1 MWLWLADPHLEERV
15 MVIMPKDGLIP
26 YNQPVYFQ
34 MAIYLIQT
42 YTHMCN
48 NNIEHNNN
56 IKISIFIN
64 HKLLQYTH

>member
-1 MWLWLADPHLEERV
+1 MV
-15 MVIMPKDGLIP
+15 MVSRSSLGREGYGDYAQGWIDP